1 METLYLQRSS
11 NFNIGRIHGE
21 NAWDYTT
28 LELEKPTYEELCI
41 SSSQGHDTQGQDTQ
55 GQYTQFQG
63 HDKNISLHPFPCISS
78 IVCVPVSFSISF
90 KHLSSCYIPTNHD

>member
-55 GQYTQFQG
+55 GQDTQGQDPQGQDTQGQDTQIQG
-63 HDKNISLHPFPCISS
+63 HDKKYFITSISLYF
-78 IVCVPVSFSISF
+78 
-90 KHLSSCYIPTNHD
+90 